1 MLYNEADIEAAI
13 DKIQVAIFLSAD
25 QMLSL
30 YTIKKQLNFN
40 VTADHML

>member
-30 YTIKKQLNFN
+30 YTINKDDNIHK
-40 VTADHML
+40 